1 MKIEDLPGEIQDS
14 IANLKHGSL
23 SIEADINEA
32 VEQADNPKEFKDIVD
47 DLMDRI
53 IEEARD
59 RRGELGNGQGNWRNT
74 MPESIEK
81 ETETGTEM
89 NLQNII
95 IVGECKGTY
104 SYDSVTKEFQAK
116 VLVSARPDGT
126 VIVHNLSDGVRP
138 MCYIDGGAEISL
150 ARNIADAE
158 IELFATTEDGQQLTL
173 QFTEI
178 TAMQGVTAGKQTNSL
193 AMSVLKCVFDLGGN
207 YGRTTIARILT
218 GSVSKKILTI
228 NISKL
233 GTYGVAKENS
243 MKEVLSLV
251 DWLIQ
256 ENYLAYVEDS
266 EFPVLV
272 VTSKGLDVLA
282 GGIAPIECE
291 TESNSEEIERRKA
304 VLKEWRKRKAEG
316 VKPGF

>member
-1 MKIEDLPGEIQDS
+1 MKTQT
-14 IANLKHGSL
+14 AK
-23 SIEADINEA
+23 
-32 VEQADNPKEFKDIVD
+32 
-47 DLMDRI
+47 
-53 IEEARD
+53 
-59 RRGELGNGQGNWRNT
+59 
-74 MPESIEK
+74 
-81 ETETGTEM
+81 TETNSKTNEQEM

-95 IVGECKGTY
+95 IVGDCKGTY
-104 SYDSVTKEFQAK
+104 ANASVTKEFQAK

-126 VIVHNLSDGVRP
+126 VIVHNLGNGVRP
-138 MCYIDGGAEISL
+138 LCYIDGGAEISI
-150 ARNIADAE
+150 ARNLADS
-158 IELFATTEDGQQLTL
+158 ELEFFATTEDGQQLTL

-178 TAMQGVTAGKQTNSL
+178 TAMQGVSSGKQTNSL
-193 AMSVLKCVFDLGGN
+193 AMSILKCVFDLGGN

-233 GTYGVAKENS
+233 GTYGVAKESS

-282 GGIAPIECE
+282 GGDTPVEAESKMG
-291 TESNSEEIERRKA
+291 TEEVERRKA
-304 VLKEWRKRKAEG
+304 VLKEWRDRKSAELG
-316 VKPGF
+316 QPRFCVLQNKTLAEIASRDPKTMEELQTIYGIGEGKAQKYGAEILGML

>member
-1 MKIEDLPGEIQDS
+1 MNTQNAKTQTNS
-14 IANLKHGSL
+14 KT
-23 SIEADINEA
+23 NE
-32 VEQADNPKEFKDIVD
+32 Q
-47 DLMDRI
+47 
-53 IEEARD
+53 
-59 RRGELGNGQGNWRNT
+59 
-74 MPESIEK
+74 
-81 ETETGTEM
+81 EM

-95 IVGECKGTY
+95 LVGECKGIY
-104 SYDSVTKEFQAK
+104 ANASVTKEFQAK

-126 VIVHNLSDGVRP
+126 VIVHNLGNGVRP
-138 MCYIDGGAEISL
+138 LCYIDGGAEISI
-150 ARNIADAE
+150 ARNLADAE
-158 IELFATTEDGQQLTL
+158 IEFFATTEDGQQLTL

-178 TAMQGVTAGKQTNSL
+178 TAMQGIASGKQTNSL
-193 AMSVLKCVFDLGGN
+193 AMSILKCVFDLGGN

-233 GTYGVAKENS
+233 GTYGVAKESS

-282 GGIAPIECE
+282 GGEVPAEA
-291 TESNSEEIERRKA
+291 ESPLDMQEVERRKVA
-304 VLKEWRKRKAEG
+304 LKEWRNRKSAEMG
-316 VKPGF
+316 QPRYCVLRNKTLAEIASRDPKTPEDLKGIYGMGDASVEKYGAEILGML

>member
-1 MKIEDLPGEIQDS
+1 M
-14 IANLKHGSL
+14 
-23 SIEADINEA
+23 
-32 VEQADNPKEFKDIVD
+32 EQSEQKEQSEQPKQKS
-47 DLMDRI
+47 
-53 IEEARD
+53 
-59 RRGELGNGQGNWRNT
+59 ELGMENV
-74 MPESIEK
+74 
-81 ETETGTEM
+81 
-89 NLQNII
+89 I
-95 IVGECKGTY
+95 IVGECTGVY
-104 SYDSVTKEFQAK
+104 ANASVTKEFKAK

-126 VIVHNLSDGVRP
+126 VIVHNLGNGVRP
-138 MCYIDGGAEISL
+138 LCYIDGGAEISI
-150 ARNIADAE
+150 ARNLADAE
-158 IELFATTEDGQQLTL
+158 IEFFATTEDGQQLTL

-178 TAMQGVTAGKQTNSL
+178 TAMQGVSSGKQTNSL
-193 AMSVLKCVFDLGGN
+193 AMSILKCVFDLGGN

-233 GTYGVAKENS
+233 GTYGTAKETS

-282 GGIAPIECE
+282 GGDVPAEAE
-291 TESNSEEIERRKA
+291 SKLGTEEVERRKA
-304 VLKEWRKRKAEG
+304 VLKEWRDRKSAEIG
-316 VKPGF
+316 QPRYCVLQNKTLAEIASRDPKTVEELQTIYGIGEGKAQKYGAEILGML